1 MKKVFLVPLIIIL
14 FSAVPFFASAI
25 PPDGQN
31 VTQEGPGDSVGILGP
46 EGIFRFVVELKL
58 TDEQLNKLHSIK
70 DSGKREVFKSHN
82 EMMLTVWDIQDEI
95 KKDNPDKAKLYAFSD
110 KIAEEQKKI
119 ARLRIDQMLSVK
131 AVLTP
136 EQFSKLI
143 SLIDAKRNKMKSRI
157 LEKVIGDK

>member
-1 MKKVFLVPLIIIL
+1 
-14 FSAVPFFASAI
+14 
-25 PPDGQN
+25 
-31 VTQEGPGDSVGILGP
+31 
-46 EGIFRFVVELKL
+46 
-58 TDEQLNKLHSIK
+58 
-70 DSGKREVFKSHN
+70 
-82 EMMLTVWDIQDEI
+82 MMLTVWDIQDEI

>member
-1 MKKVFLVPLIIIL
+1 MRKVLWVPVIIL
-14 FSAVPFFASAI
+14 LLSVSPFLAAAMS
-25 PPDGQN
+25 PDGQN
-31 VTQEGPGDSVGILGP
+31 VSQEGPGDSVGVLGP

-58 TDEQLNKLHSIK
+58 TDDQLNKLHAIK

-95 KKDNPDKAKLYAFSD
+95 KKDNPDRAKLYAFTD

-119 ARLRIDQMLSVK
+119 AKLRIDQMLAVK

-136 EQFSKLI
+136 DQFSKLI
-143 SLIDAKRNKMKSRI
+143 SLMDAKKNRMKSKI